1 MKFAVNKRVITP
13 RFSFVQQGF
22 AARHDP
28 WTNVHDDLYA
38 RAAVLA
44 ENTVTVLISLD
55 LISGDRSF
63 EKEVCT
69 ALSEAFGIPPDH
81 IVLSYTH
88 THGALGIGNYGGE
101 ESAGYRASVLGTV
114 TDLVREGLEG
124 LREVKMSL
132 CRASSDFGVSRRYP
146 SPEGI
151 LWKPNFDPEAA
162 DHDLYLLKFEDG
174 DGIRGKRGIRG
185 ILWNYACHPTSC
197 GPSNLEITAD
207 YPGAVAQFLENEFPG
222 SCAMFLQGCGA
233 DVKPVISA
241 SGGSFVSLTAEQMT
255 LGSRRMAD
263 DLLRALRDGE
273 WKETGGDM
281 TARSEEIMLPCVH
294 WDRSG
299 WEGIAYGE
307 NQPEYRKKAALRAL
321 EKYDRGELTPGLPFV
336 LKCVRLSA
344 DVRMLCLE
352 NEMVNAYGRRIKER
366 IAGDTITLGYTG
378 RVCGYIP
385 TAQIL
390 RDGGYESESFL
401 GAGTAGPFAEE
412 LEEAVLSAAVRLA
425 ERTEQET

>member
-22 AARHDP
+22 AARRDP
-28 WTNVHDDLYA
+28 WTKVHDDLYA

-44 ENTVTVLISLD
+44 ENTVTALISLD

-63 EKEVCT
+63 EKEVSG
-69 ALSEAFGIPPDH
+69 ALSEEFGIPPDH
-81 IVLSYTH
+81 VVLSYTH
-88 THGALGIGNYGGE
+88 THGALGIGSYGGE
-101 ESAGYRASVLGTV
+101 ESAGYRAFILGTI

-124 LREVKMSL
+124 MREAKMSL

-162 DHDLYLLKFEDG
+162 DRDLYLLKFEDK
-174 DGIRGKRGIRG
+174 DGVRGIF
-185 ILWNYACHPTSC
+185 WNYACHPTSC

-207 YPGAVAQFLENEFPG
+207 YPGAVAHILETEFPG

-233 DVKPVISA
+233 DIKPVISA
-241 SGGSFVSLTAEQMT
+241 SEGSFVSLTAEQMA

-263 DLLRALRDGE
+263 DLLRALRSGG
-273 WKETGGDM
+273 WKEISGDI
-281 TARSEEIMLPCVH
+281 TARSEEIMLPCTH
-294 WDRSG
+294 WDRSA
-299 WEGIAYGE
+299 WEEIAYGE

-344 DVRMLCLE
+344 GVRMICLE

-390 RDGGYESESFL
+390 REGGYESESFL
-401 GAGTAGPFAEE
+401 GAGTAGPFAEG
-412 LEEAVLSAAVRLA
+412 LEEAILSAAVRLA
-425 ERTEQET
+425 ERTEEET